1 MQNHQINIDLLEEIP
16 SKLIIRWK
24 PFSEEEFTSFIVK
37 YNNSLTSGPNKLS
50 WRHLKIIVK
59 DVTCLRNLINIADTC
74 IKLGHWL
81 SHFKTLSSII
91 IPKPN
96 KAFKLIVLLNMLGKI
111 FGKVIGEKLQFQ
123 LISKFFI

>member
-24 PFSEEEFTSFIVK
+24 PFSEEEFTSSIVK

-74 IKLGHWL
+74 IELGHWL
-81 SHFKTLSSII
+81 SHFKILAFII
-91 IPKPN
+91 ISKPN
-96 KAFKLIVLLNMLGKI
+96 KMLYNS
-111 FGKVIGEKLQFQ
+111 LRHSDQ
-123 LISKFFI
+123 